1 MKWLVNE
8 LAATVGE
15 LERIDEEL
23 ARLSVRRT
31 HLEKVRTA
39 LVEVGAISHAPG
51 LEGLVS
57 PVRAQERYGGR
68 GVLRNWLRRLLKEA
82 APAAIDTPTMVR
94 LAEETFDLHFASG
107 RERDR
112 FRKNALTRALRA
124 MMDFGE
130 VERVHDA
137 KAAAGSVGV
146 WRWKAAPSLDALRRA
161 ARQAE
166 AR

>member
-1 MKWLVNE
+1 MANE
-8 LAATVGE
+8 LASVMGE

-23 ARLSVRRT
+23 ARLSARRT
-31 HLEKVRTA
+31 HLEKVRGA
-39 LVEVGAISHAPG
+39 LIEVGTMGLAPG

-68 GVLRNWLRRLLKEA
+68 GVLRNWLPRLLKDA
-82 APAAIDTPTMVR
+82 APAAVDTPTMVR
-94 LAEETFDLHFASG
+94 LAEETFDLYFPSS

-124 MMDFGE
+124 MLDFGE
-130 VERVHDA
+130 VERVHDT
-137 KAAAGSVGV
+137 KAATGSVGV
-146 WRWKAAPSLDALRRA
+146 WRWKADPSLHALLLA

-166 AR
+166 GS